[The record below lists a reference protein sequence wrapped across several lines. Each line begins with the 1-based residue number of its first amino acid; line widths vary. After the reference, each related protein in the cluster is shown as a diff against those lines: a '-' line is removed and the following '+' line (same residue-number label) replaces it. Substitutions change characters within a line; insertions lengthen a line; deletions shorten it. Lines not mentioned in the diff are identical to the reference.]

1 MALPSWER
9 KREGE
14 RMDLTCQWSL
24 QRVVDLEDLDFDF
37 CLRCLLCLHSPH
49 QCWLCYLDQW
59 VLKKRNGNLSLT
71 LPLSLSPPISFS
83 FLISQSVFWTH
94 LSSAFAVISLTYN
107 TTSFPS
113 LLFFLT
119 FCFTSSLS
127 VQQTRNPTNKMP
139 FYSKQQQ
146 LTPPPPKKRKNQKNN
161 KTKPTLPFPR
171 TTSPHDPPPAL
182 GCRLHMSS
190 CHINAMLFYSVSLA
204 SIADGAKKKGRK
216 QRWVGARAGGMS
228 SPSLLLLLVFIC
240 SVFKCLI
247 PYQHFWGVAGRIFL
261 LSLLWDTPPL
271 SKRWQSFLC
280 WNGFF
285 VPTLFLHCYC
295 WIS

>member
-146 LTPPPPKKRKNQKNN
+146 LTPPPQKKE
-161 KTKPTLPFPR
+161 KTKK
-171 TTSPHDPPPAL
+171 TTKQNPLSLSLAPPAL
-182 GCRLHMSS
+182 TILPLPWVADYTCLAAISMQCSF
-190 CHINAMLFYSVSLA
+190 ILFLWLA
-204 SIADGAKKKGRK
+204 SLMEQRK
-216 QRWVGARAGGMS
+216 RGENSGG
-228 SPSLLLLLVFIC
+228 
-240 SVFKCLI
+240 
-247 PYQHFWGVAGRIFL
+247 
-261 LSLLWDTPPL
+261 
-271 SKRWQSFLC
+271 
-280 WNGFF
+280 
-285 VPTLFLHCYC
+285 
-295 WIS
+295 